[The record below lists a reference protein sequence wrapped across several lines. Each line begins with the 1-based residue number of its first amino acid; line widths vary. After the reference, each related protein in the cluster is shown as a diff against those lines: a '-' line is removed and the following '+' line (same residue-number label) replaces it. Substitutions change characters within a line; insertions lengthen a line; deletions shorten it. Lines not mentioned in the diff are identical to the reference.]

1 MMKTIKRSY
10 DLESYELDNVYNEPD
25 DRHGRVACSRLFNKT
40 KWFQTS

>member
-25 DRHGRVACSRLFNKT
+25 DRHVRLDSSIWYN
-40 KWFQTS
+40 